1 MRAQPSFHV
10 ALCVCVC
17 SYAFHLSDQIIAFEL
32 TVDVIIGIS
41 VSADLS
47 SQTSATT
54 LFVSMSISPKTHT
67 ASLFNPLPTLY
78 FISIVRS
85 AVLPLYAQKGCC
97 TF

>member
-1 MRAQPSFHV
+1 MVYIHKKKFIKKKLKWKSPLKKSHYV
-10 ALCVCVC
+10 GEYLIALE
-17 SYAFHLSDQIIAFEL
+17 F

-78 FISIVRS
+78 F
-85 AVLPLYAQKGCC
+85 VLKK
-97 TF
+97 